1 MKINAIGALCKKA
14 KEIRVY
20 NEEGRQRIG
29 TSAAVYLM
37 PESIGP
43 FSESGF
49 YCMLDIQPGKAAE
62 FNYTESDFPEGYDGG
77 DDAEEEEL
85 SYDSDFRCMLNAKD
99 LLPCAT
105 AKGEVY
111 MIQYKYLKPVSDSEN
126 LRLTLRIDSEF
137 PYIAVKDGMFL
148 TALIMPVI
156 VREKDI
162 NMLRGL
168 AAGIEQA
175 GLKGDAYVL

>member
-1 MKINAIGALCKKA
+1 MKINAIGAICKKA
-14 KEIRVY
+14 KGIRVY
-20 NEEGRQRIG
+20 NEEGRQWIG

-43 FSESGF
+43 FSESGV

-62 FNYTESDFPEGYDGG
+62 LNYVESDFPEGYNSS

-105 AKGEVY
+105 GKGEVY

-126 LRLTLRIDSEF
+126 LRLTLRGDSGY

-148 TALIMPVI
+148 VARIMPVI

-168 AAGIEQA
+168 AAGIEQNR
-175 GLKGDAYVL
+175 LKENAHDP